1 MPVGLFDGQLSSS
14 LAGARLFNDKWCW
27 GVWRSLCMQWETWRQ
42 MYSHTEIRV
51 QLLWCLYVP
60 FFVLPDLIRRITDS
74 NCGTFIMDEKTR
86 SSIITSLIN
95 NWGPP
100 DPTEVSKGLG
110 MESMFIYDTCT
121 WWKKLLLR
129 WKKLNLDSSV
139 QKASLCSLNILE
151 VWSLPRARRVQWD
164 IFGQR
169 MQSLRSGWES
179 RGNPLQIPSAGMLL
193 SCLRIAGIVWVCV
206 VLLKH
211 SNFNDES
218 SNIPRS
224 PLWSLSL
231 KSRALSFVWFA
242 VCFLLHFQVVVSHRF
257 LFLVSVYPYS
267 WSFMLRFQVWSSLC
281 VLSCISL
288 CQVTYNSSVFLRYC
302 CL

>member
-1 MPVGLFDGQLSSS
+1 MCIFFSRVLTYSWQWKKENSVSKYSWEYARSFHKYVLSNQFLNVLLMPVGLFDRQLSSS
-14 LAGARLFNDKWCW
+14 LAGAQLFNDKWCW
-27 GVWRSLCMQWETWRQ
+27 GVWRSLCMQWETWHQ

-86 SSIITSLIN
+86 SSIINSLIN

-100 DPTEVSKGLG
+100 DPTEVSKGLY
-110 MESMFIYDTCT
+110 MESMCIYDPCT
-121 WWKKLLLR
+121 WWKKFLLR

-169 MQSLRSGWES
+169 MQSLRLGWES
-179 RGNPLQIPSAGMLL
+179 RGNPLQIPSAGM
-193 SCLRIAGIVWVCV
+193 SFCLVWGSQ
-206 VLLKH
+206 VLCE
-211 SNFNDES
+211 FVS
-218 SNIPRS
+218 SYWNTQTS
-224 PLWSLSL
+224 TM
-231 KSRALSFVWFA
+231 RAQISHA
-242 VCFLLHFQVVVSHRF
+242 VSYGPWV
-257 LFLVSVYPYS
+257 
-267 WSFMLRFQVWSSLC
+267 
-281 VLSCISL
+281 
-288 CQVTYNSSVFLRYC
+288 
-302 CL
+302 